1 MMTPYPF
8 IILDSG
14 MSIADLGYLPGY
26 LSEND
31 PRSVKEQLHS
41 GYRQG
46 GGWRPLEKFGLSPA
60 PDYLLLYPGDPPLRP
75 WAQAALR
82 GEMILVYP
90 GDWVLI
96 LQQDGSFE
104 VARMD

>member
-8 IILDSG
+8 IILDSR
-14 MSIADLGYLPGY
+14 MSVADLGYLPGF
-26 LSEND
+26 LSELS
-31 PRSVKEQLHS
+31 PKPVKEQLNS
-41 GYRQG
+41 GYRQQ
-46 GGWRPLEKFGLSPA
+46 GGWRSMKGFGLSPA
-60 PDYLLLYPGDPPLRP
+60 PDYHLLYPGDPPLRP

-96 LQQDGSFE
+96 LQTDGSFE
-104 VARMD
+104 VSRMD